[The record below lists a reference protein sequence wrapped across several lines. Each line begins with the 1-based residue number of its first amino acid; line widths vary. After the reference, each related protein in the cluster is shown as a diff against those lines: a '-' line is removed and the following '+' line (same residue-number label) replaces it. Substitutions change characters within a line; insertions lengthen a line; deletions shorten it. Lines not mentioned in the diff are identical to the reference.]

1 MNPNLQRAL
10 LLYQQSR
17 FEMAEGELRQAIAL
31 EPNDSYAHALLA
43 LCLAR
48 REQFQPATDEARQ
61 AIGLQPD
68 SPYAHYAHA
77 VILYDRHRPAEA
89 LAAIQ
94 EAIRLD
100 ATDADYFSLLAAIHF
115 GESRWQ
121 DALSAAEQGLQC
133 DPEHVGCTNLRAM
146 AMVKLGRRAEA
157 GATIATALA
166 RNPESAVTH
175 ANQGWTLLHQGD
187 PQKALQHFREALRL
201 DPENEWARHG
211 IVEALKA
218 RHLIYAVMLKYFL
231 WMSRFRRQAQWGIVV
246 GAYVGYRLL
255 GVIARSR
262 PALAPWILPLQIA
275 YIVFALMTW
284 MASPFFDLVL
294 RLNPF
299 GRLVLTREQALGSN
313 WFGLCLAC
321 ALASFGLWLWKGGGW
336 LLGAI
341 MFGLLLVPVSSIYR
355 CAPGMPRRVMAGL
368 SIFLAALG
376 LAGLAIVLTMPPA
389 DKDTAALGVLLVLVS
404 AAGSGL
410 STWISNFLR
419 MRRVRR

>member
-17 FEMAEGELRQAIAL
+17 FELAETELRQAIAA
-31 EPNDSYAHALLA
+31 EPNDAYAHSLLA

-48 REQFQPATDEARQ
+48 REQFQAATDEARQ

-68 SPYAHYAHA
+68 SSYAHYAHA

-100 ATDADYFSLLAAIHF
+100 TTDADYFSLLAAIHF

-121 DALSAAEQGLQC
+121 EALSAAEQGLQC
-133 DPEHVGCTNLRAM
+133 DPEHVGCANLRAM

-157 GATIATALA
+157 GAMIATALA
-166 RNPESAVTH
+166 KNPDSAVTH
-175 ANQGWTLLHQGD
+175 ANQGWTLLHQGEVK
-187 PQKALQHFREALRL
+187 KALEHFREALRL

-211 IVEALKA
+211 IIEALKA
-218 RHLIYAVMLKYFL
+218 RHFIYAVMLKYFL
-231 WMSRFRRQAQWGIVV
+231 WMSRFRRQAQWGIIV

-255 GVIARSR
+255 GILASSQ

-294 RLNPF
+294 RLNRF
-299 GRLVLTREQALGSN
+299 GRLVLTREQTSGSN

-355 CAPGMPRRVMAGL
+355 CTPGMPRRVMAGL
-368 SIFLAALG
+368 SLALAGMG
-376 LAGLAIVLTMPPA
+376 LAGLGIVLTTPA
-389 DKDTAALGVLLVLVS
+389 NNKDAAALGVLLVLLS

-410 STWISNFLR
+410 STWISNILR